1 MNKKSISIVL
11 LVGLLVLA
19 FTPINVLAGT
29 ASASATAKAGDD
41 CGEIE
46 KREGQNTGAMNIGMV
61 KVNGK
66 ELKKG
71 IDYTVEND
79 GSTRPKIKFKTPLA
93 KDDSVSVT
101 LSTVKR
107 GDFTVNLTLSNC

>member
-1 MNKKSISIVL
+1 MNRKSISIVL
-11 LVGLLVLA
+11 LVGLLVLVFA
-19 FTPINVLAGT
+19 PINVLAGT

-46 KREGQNTGAMNIGMV
+46 KKEGQNTGAMTVG
-61 KVNGK
+61 KVFVGDK
-66 ELKKG
+66 ELKEG
-71 IDYTVEND
+71 VDYTVENN

-93 KDDSVSVT
+93 DKAKVKVT
-101 LSTVKR
+101 LTTGKR